1 MGSAV
6 LSSTYAISRNK
17 NKYIYVSTLCI
28 AAPVLVREVVATG
41 PGARDSLLQNG
52 IHAGPTAHPAINGQ
66 LLNDFNGSPA
76 VGRDGV
82 AHAGATRAA

>member
-17 NKYIYVSTLCI
+17 NKCIYVSTLCL

-66 LLNDFNGSPA
+66 LLKEK
-76 VGRDGV
+76 
-82 AHAGATRAA
+82 GAAKRRVTRTT